1 MASIGHIVVGMA
13 AARVQEPAR
22 VPAWTSMVLWSAISL
37 LPDADVIGFTLGV
50 RYADQWGHRGATHSL
65 VASIAAGILIGLA
78 ARFFRQPAVR
88 TAIIATVVLVSHA
101 VLDTMTDGGLGCAL
115 FWPFDLTRYFAP
127 WRPIP
132 VAPIGLGFLSPG
144 GASIALIELV
154 LFSPLL
160 LFAVGRL
167 WAPKTRIITG
177 SLLAVW
183 LASVWLI
190 TSTDRVREAAVGF
203 VVREDTAYTTAFSD
217 TAFGTVTRGQS
228 KSDVSRLLGTPFGQT
243 WVYTPKG
250 QPFQSAET
258 MSAAA
263 LPDECLAMRF
273 VAGVLVTAR
282 HAAACERLGIRRGVS
297 IREVERL
304 LDTPQE
310 SCWQYTWSPGDR
322 RHRIRMICFVNSSV
336 ESVVRRWN

>member
-13 AARVQEPAR
+13 AARVQESAR
-22 VPAWTSMVLWSAISL
+22 VPAWPSMVFWSAVSL
-37 LPDADVIGFTLGV
+37 LPDADVIGFGFGI
-50 RYADQWGHRGATHSL
+50 RYADEWGHRGATHSL

-78 ARFFRQPAVR
+78 ARLFKQPAVR
-88 TAIIATVVLVSHA
+88 TGIIATAVLASHA

-132 VAPIGLGFLSPG
+132 VAPIGLGFFSPG
-144 GASIALIELV
+144 GAVIALIELV

-160 LFAVGRL
+160 LFALGRL
-167 WAPKTRIITG
+167 WAQTTRVTAG
-177 SLLAVW
+177 SLLVVW
-183 LASVWLI
+183 LVFVWLI
-190 TSTDRVREAAVGF
+190 TSTDPIREALVGIA
-203 VVREDTAYTTAFSD
+203 VREDTAYASGYSDAAFS
-217 TAFGTVTRGQS
+217 TVTRGQS
-228 KSDVSRLLGTPFGQT
+228 KGDVSRLLGTPHGQT

-250 QPFQSAET
+250 QPFQAAEDV
-258 MSAAA
+258 SAAA

-273 VAGVLVTAR
+273 EAGVVVTAM

-297 IREVERL
+297 ASAVERL
-304 LDTPQE
+304 LSAPHE

-322 RHRIRMICFVNSSV
+322 RHRIRMICFVGSRV
-336 ESVVRRWN
+336 ELVVRRWN